1 MKILILSSN
10 NGGGHNSA
18 AKALLEEAKERNIDC
33 VMVDAMIFFSPKR
46 SEWMERIHIGAA
58 LHAPYLFNMA
68 NRMAMRLEQKIK
80 HKGRVQK
87 RAAEYLKQFVLD
99 NEFDTVIATQ
109 VFSAILLTD
118 IKVKIPQNVTAC
130 FIATDYCYIPFT
142 AMTNL
147 DVYFLP
153 HKDLIPEYYRQKGE
167 RLYLPFGI
175 PVSKQFVRGNS
186 DKDVRT
192 KLKIDPKRKMIL
204 VLSGSMGY
212 GDTRAI
218 CCRLLEELADF
229 ADVYVICGRN
239 KHLFR
244 QLTELSTA
252 YKSLHVIEYENCVG
266 DYVDASDVVLSKPGG
281 LSATEVAVKGK
292 PLIFTKPIPGWEEE
306 NIRIFTNRGMAL
318 AAKTPRELAQLARG
332 FLIDDYICI
341 QMQQQQ
347 RRHVNGFAGRDIL
360 DFVENYF
367 VLR

>member
-1 MKILILSSN
+1 M
-10 NGGGHNSA
+10 
-18 AKALLEEAKERNIDC
+18 
-33 VMVDAMIFFSPKR
+33 
-46 SEWMERIHIGAA
+46 
-58 LHAPYLFNMA
+58 
-68 NRMAMRLEQKIK
+68 
-80 HKGRVQK
+80 QK

-186 DKDVRT
+186 DKEVRT

-218 CCRLLEELADF
+218 CRRLLEELADF

-306 NIRIFTNRGMAL
+306 NVRFLTARGMAFVGE
-318 AAKTPRELAQLARG
+318 TPVELATLTRK
-332 FLIDDYICI
+332 LITEDAIGT
-341 QMQQQQ
+341 QMIESQKK
-347 RRHVNGFAGRDIL
+347 HSNGYAARDIL
-360 DFVENYF
+360 NFLEKRLSPN
-367 VLR
+367 